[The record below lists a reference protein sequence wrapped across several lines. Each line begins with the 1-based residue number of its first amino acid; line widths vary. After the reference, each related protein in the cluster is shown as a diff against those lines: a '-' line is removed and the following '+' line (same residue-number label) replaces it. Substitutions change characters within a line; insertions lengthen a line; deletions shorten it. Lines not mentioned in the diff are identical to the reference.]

1 MFQPIRVPRPTT
13 AIRSPATPERSL
25 DLFVFI
31 AFITPNVITLSVFS
45 YWPMIR
51 NLFLSFTYWDM
62 IAPEPLWVGLENW
75 IEVLT
80 STTFWSVLRNTLVF
94 TVGSVGIAVVIALG
108 LSLLLNQKRRGRNV
122 VRAAMFAPAI
132 LPGSAIAL
140 VWTFLLA
147 PYYGLISQAATGL
160 GMPMT
165 RWQNDPFWAMPTVI
179 LVVIWKSVGYDAV
192 IFLAGL
198 QGIPRELYEAARVD
212 GANAWQRFVNVTI
225 PGLSPVAFFL
235 TVTSILASFQAFD
248 VIRVM
253 TNGGPVI
260 ATTTLIFQVY
270 TEAFVGFNAGRAAT
284 YATILFALMLAIT
297 VVQIRMVEKRVT
309 YE

>member
-1 MFQPIRVPRPTT
+1 MQAVRVPRPATVPS
-13 AIRSPATPERSL
+13 RSATPAWSR
-25 DLFVFI
+25 DLLVFL
-31 AFITPNVITLSVFS
+31 AFITPNVVSLCVFS
-45 YWPMIR
+45 YWPMLR
-51 NLFLSFTYWDM
+51 NLWLSFTYWDM
-62 IAPEPLWVGLENW
+62 IAPEPLWIGLDNW

-80 STTFWSVLRNTLVF
+80 SATFWTVLRNTLVF
-94 TVGSVGIAVVIALG
+94 TVGSVVITIMIALG
-108 LSLLLNQKRRGRNV
+108 LSLLLNQKRRGRNL

-147 PYYGLISQAATGL
+147 PYYGLISQGATAL

-179 LVVIWKSVGYDAV
+179 LVVIWKSTGYDAV

-212 GANAWQRFVNVTI
+212 GANAWQRFVNVTV

-235 TVTSILASFQAFD
+235 TVTSILSSFQAFD

-253 TNGGPVI
+253 TGGGPVY
-260 ATTTLIFQVY
+260 ATTTLIYQVY
-270 TEAFVGFNAGRAAT
+270 SEAFVGFNAGRAAT
-284 YATILFALMLAIT
+284 YATILFGLMLAIT

>member
-1 MFQPIRVPRPTT
+1 MQSIQVPRPTT
-13 AIRSPATPERSL
+13 VASPSATPAWSR
-25 DLFVFI
+25 DLLIFI
-31 AFITPNVITLSVFS
+31 AFIAPNVVTLCVFS
-45 YWPMIR
+45 YWPMVR
-51 NLFLSFTYWDM
+51 NLWLSFTYWDM
-62 IAPEPLWVGLENW
+62 IAPEPLWIGLDNW
-75 IEVLT
+75 VEVLT
-80 STTFWSVLRNTLVF
+80 SATFWTVLRNTLVF
-94 TVGSVGIAVVIALG
+94 TVGSVGTTIMISLA
-108 LSLLLNQKRRGRNV
+108 LSLLLNQKRVGRNL

-165 RWQNDPFWAMPTVI
+165 RWQNDPVWAMPTVI
-179 LVVIWKSVGYDAV
+179 LVVIWKTTGYDAV

-212 GANAWQRFVNVTI
+212 GANAWQRFVNVTV

-235 TVTSILASFQAFD
+235 TVTSILSSFQAFD

-253 TNGGPVI
+253 TGGGPVF
-260 ATTTLIFQVY
+260 ATTTLIYQVY
-270 TEAFVGFNAGRAAT
+270 SEAFVGFNAGRAAT
-284 YATILFALMLAIT
+284 YATILFGLMLAIT